1 MRRFSLLDI
10 GAMVLAK
17 LLPTK
22 QPNLRTMKDED
33 FISLLSWCEDWEPQK
48 MFMKTAYTSNQTLSY
63 IQTWDEWSDDMKPL
77 PLIVRAELERAI
89 KIHHEVGTMRA
100 LMTYAFFHSWGER
113 LMKCTFWAFITVLFI
128 YWFT

>member
-1 MRRFSLLDI
+1 MRKFRLLDYA
-10 GAMVLAK
+10 AMVFAEV
-17 LLPTK
+17 LPKK

-33 FISLLSWCEDWEPQK
+33 FISLLSWCEDWEPEQVYE
-48 MFMKTAYTSNQTLSY
+48 TAYKESRIDF

-77 PLIVRAELERAI
+77 PLIVRSELERAI

-128 YWFT
+128 YWFA